1 MAARGQSQVQ
11 EFLDI
16 LKRRVWQAFL
26 PVLVALAVGNAIA
39 TMLPRQY
46 EVRTQLELRETS
58 MPTAGEG
65 MVAKGIQRD
74 VASAQYHIK
83 SSERVRRVIEKL
95 EWQDFTSLTPI
106 LQFEYL
112 KRTIKNTKVQII
124 TSRGGQGSSFI
135 TIVYSDSDPQR
146 AEQFCNRLRDAY
158 TTEVVERFRNDARNV
173 RDNYQNQLAI
183 AQQLYRDKEKAAAE
197 LKRKHGLSATQQA
210 PGPDRQRTENPVFT
224 RLTAGRGQLADI
236 EISLSSDTIA
246 LETLRMQYA
255 EAPREVPEETLTGGL
270 HYEAELTRIEGQIQA
285 ERDRQIGLR
294 PAHSIYQAAEE
305 KIGELDAQKDAL
317 LSKATDPSSE
327 VRLVLNPRREVLA
340 GQVQDKELAIK
351 QHEAQ
356 RIQLQKNID
365 DLATQHAELAE
376 IYREIRELD
385 GEVFIARKNFTE
397 AATKYERNRSFVEQI
412 NQPHANP
419 FIVSD
424 EALAPRK
431 HTSPNEAA
439 ILAAALF
446 IGLAL
451 GLGMAVVAEFGHN
464 GFRGVGDI
472 TRSMAIPVLGVVN
485 AIVTRDEAR
494 RRVVRS
500 VVVTSSTLILVGAI
514 VWVTWAYENSPR
526 LLGSELTRFID
537 DLRSQFR

>member
-1 MAARGQSQVQ
+1 MAARGQSQIQ
-11 EFLDI
+11 EVLDI
-16 LKRRVWQAFL
+16 LRRRLWQIFL
-26 PVLVALAVGNAIA
+26 PVLVALAIGNAIA
-39 TMLPRQY
+39 TLLPRQY
-46 EVRTQLELRETS
+46 EVVTQLELRETN

-112 KRTIKNTKVQII
+112 KRIIRNTKV
-124 TSRGGQGSSFI
+124 SVVAPKDRRGSSFI
-135 TIVYSDSDPQR
+135 RITYTDSDPQR

-158 TTEVVERFRNDARNV
+158 TSEVVERFRNDARNV
-173 RDNYQNQLAI
+173 RDNYQNQLSI

-210 PGPDRQRTENPVFT
+210 PGRDGQRSENPVFV
-224 RLTAGRGQLADI
+224 RLSAARDQLANV
-236 EISLSSDTIA
+236 ELRLSSDAIA
-246 LETLRMQYA
+246 IETLRTQYA
-255 EAPREVPEETLTGGL
+255 EAPREVPEETLTGGIQ
-270 HYEAELTRIEGQIQA
+270 YEAELTRIEGEIQTA
-285 ERDRQIGLR
+285 RDLQAGLR
-294 PAHSIYQAAEE
+294 PAHSKYQAAEE
-305 KIGELDAQKDAL
+305 RIGELEAQKEAL
-317 LSKATDPSSE
+317 LSRVTDPSSD

-340 GQVQDKELAIK
+340 GQIQDKELSMK
-351 QHEAQ
+351 QLEAQ
-356 RIQLQKNID
+356 REQLKTNIN
-365 DLATQHAELAE
+365 DLATQHAELSE
-376 IYREIRELD
+376 IYRQIRELD
-385 GEVFIARKNFTE
+385 QEVLVARKNFTD

-419 FIVSD
+419 FIVTD
-424 EALAPRK
+424 EALAPRT

-446 IGLAL
+446 VGLAL
-451 GLGMAVVAEFGHN
+451 GLAIAILAEFGHN

-485 AIVTRDEAR
+485 AIVTREEAR
-494 RRVVRS
+494 RRTMRS
-500 VVVTSSTLILVGAI
+500 IAVSFSTLILAAAI
-514 VWVTWAYENSPR
+514 YWVTWAYDNSPR
-526 LLGSELTRFID
+526 LLGSELTRLID